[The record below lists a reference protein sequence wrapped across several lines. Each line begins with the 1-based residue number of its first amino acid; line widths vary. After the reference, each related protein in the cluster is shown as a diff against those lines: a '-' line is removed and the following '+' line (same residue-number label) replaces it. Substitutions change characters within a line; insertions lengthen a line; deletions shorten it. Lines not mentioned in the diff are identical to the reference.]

1 MHRDH
6 HLRLEITRHRQPSH
20 LRHLTIRY
28 RADRHQDDV
37 RMIKL
42 LDQSHVAEDPG
53 IALVVNRAAIRKL
66 KHITDRPPAR
76 LAAMHCRHHMDFHVA
91 RLYDVAHIHSF
102 KQFTRQLALLESLQH
117 GYANKLRLT
126 HFPQLDRIAEMIAME
141 WVTRT

>member
-6 HLRLEITRHRQPSH
+6 YLRLEITRHRQPSH

-37 RMIKL
+37 WMIKL
-42 LDQSHVAEDPG
+42 LDQRHVAKDPRV
-53 IALVVNRAAIRKL
+53 ALVIDRAAIRKL

-102 KQFTRQLALLESLQH
+102 KQFPRQLALLESLRH
-117 GYANKLRLT
+117 GYADKLRLADLR
-126 HFPQLDRIAEMIAME
+126 QLDRIAEMIAMGMGY
-141 WVTRT
+141 